1 MAIDELAESL
11 AHLVEKQWNPLAPSG
26 VGPHPRRTTMSNAYR
41 AEEPDLPHANDELMT
56 MKEVAALV
64 RVPEATLRYWRHLGK
79 GPRGFRVGRSVRY
92 WRTEV
97 ALCLE
102 EQSRHPQDEI

>member
-1 MAIDELAESL
+1 MAIDERAESL

-97 ALCLE
+97 ALWLE
-102 EQSRHPQDEI
+102 EQSRHPQDKI